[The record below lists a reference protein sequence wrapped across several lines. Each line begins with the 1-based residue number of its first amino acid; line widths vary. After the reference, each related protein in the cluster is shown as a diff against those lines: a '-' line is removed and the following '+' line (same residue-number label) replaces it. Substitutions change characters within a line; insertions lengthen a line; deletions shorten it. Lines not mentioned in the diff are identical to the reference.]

1 MKRRR
6 QLSVEEARA
15 RLEDMCVR
23 SEQCVADLRQK
34 LVRFGVDF
42 AKHDEIIEALKKA
55 KFVDDARFAR
65 AYVRDK
71 YRFDR
76 WGRMKIVR
84 GLMAKRI
91 DRTVINEALGEIDM
105 REYTLNCF
113 RLLRAKLKTFS
124 PETERYE
131 AKQKLLR
138 FGAAR
143 GYEASLLI
151 KLINSE
157 KLWISSTE

>member
-1 MKRRR
+1 MSL
-6 QLSVEEARA
+6 QDARA
-15 RLEDMCVR
+15 RLEELCVR
-23 SEQCVADLRQK
+23 SEQCCFDLRQK
-34 LVRFGVDF
+34 LVRWGVGRSS
-42 AKHDEIIEALKKA
+42 HDELIEALTSA
-55 KFVDDARFAR
+55 RFVDDGRFAR

-91 DRTVINEALGEIDM
+91 DRATINEALQEIDAKDYA
-105 REYTLNCF
+105 RNCF
-113 RLLRAKLKTFS
+113 MLLKAKLRQI
-124 PETERYE
+124 PAETERYE

-143 GYEASLLI
+143 GYEASLLL
-151 KLINSE
+151 KLLDNE
-157 KLWISSTE
+157 RLWASRKD

>member
-1 MKRRR
+1 MSP
-6 QLSVEEARA
+6 QDARA
-15 RLEDMCVR
+15 RLEELCVR
-23 SEQCVADLRQK
+23 SEQCSFDLRQK
-34 LVRFGVDF
+34 LIRWGVERGC
-42 AKHDEIIEALKKA
+42 HDKLIEALTSA
-55 KFVDDARFAR
+55 RFVDDGRFAR

-91 DRTVINEALGEIDM
+91 DRATINEALEEIDSK
-105 REYTLNCF
+105 EYALNCF
-113 RLLRAKLKTFS
+113 MLLRAKLRQIS
-124 PETERYE
+124 ADAERYE

-151 KLINSE
+151 KLIDNE
-157 KLWISSTE
+157 RLWASRKD